1 MRAEVVEPETDG
13 RVTAGEAVEEA
24 LRGGELEVD
33 DAANN
38 DADGGKQPR
47 LANETPEDA
56 PSRST
61 EGTAHTGFLTALT
74 CVHQQG
80 AEHAESYV
88 HRKERCDEQVTTHL
102 TADTNAV
109 NVLLESIAG
118 CLEIADV
125 AMLCR
130 HLRLQLLFMALQE
143 TLCIHTFPQSHDN
156 GD

>member
-47 LANETPEDA
+47 LANEVPKDVPLRRTE
-56 PSRST
+56 SST
-61 EGTAHTGFLTALT
+61 HTGFLTALT

-80 AEHAESYV
+80 AEYAKCYV

-102 TADTNAV
+102 TADTNAA
-109 NVLLESIAG
+109 NVISESIAG
-118 CLEIADV
+118 CLEIADITV
-125 AMLCR
+125 LCR
-130 HLRLQLLFMALQE
+130 HLSLQLLFMALQE
-143 TLCIHTFPQSHDN
+143 TLSIHALTQSNDN
-156 GD
+156 RY